1 MRIGESFIS
10 LGECVINGKSYQMW
24 TILYQRKGKCHHFQ
38 NCNQFLHCYLI
49 WRILLSFFSSILLLF
64 VNLISYYQALTFT
77 HMIYVEIT
85 LSNEYMFICFAPS
98 MFVFLN
104 CFATGWCKVSLI
116 ALVLSWLHPQVCVF
130 KWVLK
135 LWASADAKSHLL
147 HLFGF
152 TGLLCV
158 FKCLFKLN
166 GRDAAKSHWLHLYDF
181 LTLCVFKWVLKLPAW
196 MDAKSHWLHL
206 FDFSPLWVLKCLPRW
221 LAEEDA

>member
-1 MRIGESFIS
+1 MRWGKHSATCWTEKNLKRIKIQMDSYFIISQANKSKASSAYWRLFPRNNIYNDVIWYGESFIS

-116 ALVLSWLHPQVCVF
+116 ALVLSWLHWLFSSVRFQMSPQIVSLSRCIITSVAF
-130 KWVLK
+130 VWLYR
-135 LWASADAKSHLL
+135 ASVRFQMSL
-147 HLFGF
+147 
-152 TGLLCV
+152 
-158 FKCLFKLN
+158 
-166 GRDAAKSHWLHLYDF
+166 
-181 LTLCVFKWVLKLPAW
+181 
-196 MDAKSHWLHL
+196 
-206 FDFSPLWVLKCLPRW
+206 
-221 LAEEDA
+221 